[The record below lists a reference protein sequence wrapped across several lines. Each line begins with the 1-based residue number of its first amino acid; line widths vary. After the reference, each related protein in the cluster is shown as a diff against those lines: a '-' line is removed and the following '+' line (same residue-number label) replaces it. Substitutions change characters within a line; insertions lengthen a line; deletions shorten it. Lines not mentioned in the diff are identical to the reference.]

1 MQYYNFSYV
10 SILYNDNTYGETNAR
25 YFHQEAKKRGMCIGV
40 SERLTYDRESYD
52 IIARKI
58 IKNKEARVV
67 VIFPGG
73 GTKLFY
79 LFDMIKEKDISRY
92 FIWLSVYVWTSDKEI
107 EGGYEDIAN
116 GFIYIR
122 HSGRTPYDKF
132 VEYYKYLT
140 PSNVT
145 GNPWFKPLWENYYG
159 CQWGN
164 PENNCADYADQPN
177 SDYPVTS
184 NAINQYYDA
193 VYVYA
198 YALNML
204 IKTNCPEAFKDQ
216 SLLEEC
222 VKGEKLLSYMKDVSF
237 EGKVG
242 QIKFNSDGDLL
253 ADYTFFQYMNNKNEH
268 ARNIIGTWDKSTE
281 YLELFE
287 ENIHWDMLNK
297 DIDYIEPIE
306 GIPESLCSKPCANK
320 QFPVQQE
327 VPCCWICRECRNNE
341 IIVNASV
348 CEVCPETTWTDDE
361 NATECIPIGPTYMTP
376 DDIIASNLTALN
388 GLFILIA
395 LTFVI
400 TFLINK
406 DKKLVKASG
415 KQFMGII
422 MLGAI
427 LAYIVVFVF
436 ILKPSTEFCY
446 VTHFGFN
453 LTITLI
459 YAPLL
464 VKTTRVYRIFAAS
477 ENFDRELR
485 CVSLSSQLVITWI
498 LCSLQV
504 GATMVLGGTSFF
516 HWFKGWT
523 RIFP

>member
-1 MQYYNFSYV
+1 MDSCIRDLVALGRSLSLVPDFNVDNGTCSDNGAPFNVAGIVGPMYSSASIMVSPLMSLYQIPVLATFSTLDDLSNKAKYEYFMRMVPPTRFQVNAIFDFMQYYNFSYV

-40 SERLTYDRESYD
+40 SERLTYDRQSYD
-52 IIARKI
+52 SIARKL

-107 EGGYEDIAN
+107 ENGYEDIAN

-140 PSNVT
+140 PLNVT

-164 PENNCADYADQPN
+164 PENDCADYAEQPN

-193 VYVYA
+193 VYVFA

-204 IKTNCPEAFKDQ
+204 INANCPAAFNDV
-216 SLLEEC
+216 SLLNEC
-222 VKGEKLLSYMKDVSF
+222 VKGELLLSFMKKVSF

-253 ADYTFFQYMNNKNEH
+253 ADYTFFQYMNNDNAH

-281 YLELFE
+281 YLELYE
-287 ENIHWDMLNK
+287 ERIHWDMLNK
-297 DIDYIEPIE
+297 DIDVIEAVE
-306 GIPESLCSKPCANK
+306 GIPESICSYPCGPK

-327 VPCCWICRECRNNE
+327 VHDFR
-341 IIVNASV
+341 
-348 CEVCPETTWTDDE
+348 
-361 NATECIPIGPTYMTP
+361 
-376 DDIIASNLTALN
+376 
-388 GLFILIA
+388 
-395 LTFVI
+395 
-400 TFLINK
+400 
-406 DKKLVKASG
+406 
-415 KQFMGII
+415 
-422 MLGAI
+422 
-427 LAYIVVFVF
+427 
-436 ILKPSTEFCY
+436 FC
-446 VTHFGFN
+446 
-453 LTITLI
+453 
-459 YAPLL
+459 
-464 VKTTRVYRIFAAS
+464 
-477 ENFDRELR
+477 
-485 CVSLSSQLVITWI
+485 
-498 LCSLQV
+498 
-504 GATMVLGGTSFF
+504 
-516 HWFKGWT
+516 
-523 RIFP
+523 